1 MRSPLLLLLFLIP
14 IIGQCQESSPEAKR
28 LKELAER
35 MNGLHDLLREDRHDS
50 KVQLEGQIIENEI
63 SFLIEKMEQQQ
74 KEQQQ
79 QDQQKQQ
86 QSGKKKQERQ
96 AQQGSSGS
104 PLADSAPGAPATE
117 GKRSQPPAQ
126 VQGKQ
131 SSWSS
136 LPKAQRDE
144 LLQAYGAEMPL
155 KWRKRLEAYFF
166 SLAAEEEKYNGRK

>member
-1 MRSPLLLLLFLIP
+1 MRIILAMLLFATTAFCGEP
-14 IIGQCQESSPEAKR
+14 NPEAQR
-28 LKELAER
+28 LKELADR
-35 MNGLHDLLREDRHDS
+35 MSGLHDMLRGDRHDS
-50 KVQLEGQIIENEI
+50 KVQIEGQIIENEI
-63 SFLIEKMEQQQ
+63 GFLIEKMEQQQ

-79 QDQQKQQ
+79 QEQQKQQ
-86 QSGKKKQERQ
+86 SSKKKQEQ
-96 AQQGSSGS
+96 QSQQGSSGS
-104 PLADSAPGAPATE
+104 PLADSAPGAPTSE